1 MTIILK
7 NIIYYKIILKLM
19 LKNNTKNLKGYEI
32 ERSKMYIK
40 FWSMLHFLKNSQKLI
55 CRYFLKIADYAIVIR
70 SEINF

>member
-40 FWSMLHFLKNSQKLI
+40 FWSMLH
-55 CRYFLKIADYAIVIR
+55 YFLKIADYAIVIR

>member
-1 MTIILK
+1 
-7 NIIYYKIILKLM
+7 M

-40 FWSMLHFLKNSQKLI
+40 FWSMLH
-55 CRYFLKIADYAIVIR
+55 YFLKIADYAIVIR